1 MLRGRKLSLVTTC
14 CLAICLVI
22 GTLIPVASNE
32 TYPSRPVKIVVP
44 YGAGG
49 IADVTMRLAAQK
61 MSNSL
66 GKQFVIENRPGAGG
80 AVALKAVA
88 SSAPDGHTLTMIGGG
103 LTIAKALFKS
113 LPYDLEADFTPI
125 STTAFYGLL
134 VAVRGDS
141 PLKSV
146 KDILEAAKAN
156 PGKLN
161 FGSINVG
168 STQHMSA
175 ELFRA
180 LAKIDVAIVPY
191 KTSPELLTAL
201 LRGDIDVGF
210 EYDAALSS
218 ALQDRRIV
226 PVAFTGQQR
235 AAHLPDVPTINE
247 SGLADYEAV
256 SWNGLAAPVRTP
268 AHIIATLNKAVVQ
281 AVSEADVRAATA
293 KFGMESRGSSVEELQ
308 TRIKSDVAKWADVI
322 AKARIEKQ

>member
-1 MLRGRKLSLVTTC
+1 MSKCRILSIVKTFYLT
-14 CLAICLVI
+14 ACLVV
-22 GTLIPVASNE
+22 GTLTPAASGQ

-80 AVALKAVA
+80 AVALKAA
-88 SSAPDGHTLTMIGGG
+88 TSSAPDGHTLTMIGGG
-103 LTIAKALFKS
+103 LTIAKALLKS

-161 FGSINVG
+161 FDSINVG
-168 STQHMSA
+168 STEHMSA

-180 LAKIDVAIVPY
+180 LAKIDIAIVPY

-247 SGLADYEAV
+247 SGLAEYEAV

-268 AHIIATLNKAVVQ
+268 AHIVATLNKAVVQ
-281 AVSEADVRAATA
+281 AVSEPDVRAATA

-308 TRIKSDVAKWADVI
+308 SRIKSDVAKWADVI
-322 AKARIEKQ
+322 AKAGIEKQ

>member
-1 MLRGRKLSLVTTC
+1 MPKPRISSNVTFGV
-14 CLAICLVI
+14 AICLVV
-22 GTLIPVASNE
+22 GTLIPPAFGQ
-32 TYPSRPVKIVVP
+32 TYPSRPVKIIVP

-61 MSNSL
+61 MSDSL

-80 AVALKAVA
+80 AVALKTAA
-88 SSAPDGHTLTMIGGG
+88 SSPPDGHTLTMIGGG

-113 LPYDLEADFTPI
+113 LPYDLETDFTPI
-125 STTAFYGLL
+125 STTASYGLL
-134 VAVRGDS
+134 LAVKGDS

-146 KDILEAAKAN
+146 KDILDAAKAS

-180 LAKIDVAIVPY
+180 LGNIDVAIVPY

-210 EYDAALSS
+210 EYDAALRS
-218 ALQDRRIV
+218 ALEDKRIV
-226 PVAFTGQQR
+226 PVAFTGQKR
-235 AAHLPDVPTINE
+235 AAHLPDVPTVME
-247 SGLADYEAV
+247 GGLPEYEAV

-268 AHIIATLNKAVVQ
+268 APMVEILNKAVVQ
-281 AVSEADVRAATA
+281 AVSEPDVKSATA
-293 KFGMESRGSSVEELQ
+293 KFGMESQGSGVEELR
-308 TRIKSDVAKWADVI
+308 TRIKSDVAKWAKVI
-322 AKARIEKQ
+322 ANAGIEKQ

>member
-1 MLRGRKLSLVTTC
+1 MRLDERAGFERSNEMSKCRILSYVTTFF
-14 CLAICLVI
+14 LTACLVV
-22 GTLIPVASNE
+22 GTLIPVASAQ

-61 MSNSL
+61 MGNSL

-141 PLKSV
+141 TLKSI

-191 KTSPELLTAL
+191 KKRHPSFSLRSCGATSMLDLNTM
-201 LRGDIDVGF
+201 LR
-210 EYDAALSS
+210 
-218 ALQDRRIV
+218 
-226 PVAFTGQQR
+226 
-235 AAHLPDVPTINE
+235 
-247 SGLADYEAV
+247 
-256 SWNGLAAPVRTP
+256 
-268 AHIIATLNKAVVQ
+268 
-281 AVSEADVRAATA
+281 
-293 KFGMESRGSSVEELQ
+293 
-308 TRIKSDVAKWADVI
+308 
-322 AKARIEKQ
+322 

>member
-1 MLRGRKLSLVTTC
+1 
-14 CLAICLVI
+14 
-22 GTLIPVASNE
+22 
-32 TYPSRPVKIVVP
+32 
-44 YGAGG
+44 
-49 IADVTMRLAAQK
+49 MRLAVQK
-61 MSNSL
+61 MSSSL

-88 SSAPDGHTLTMIGGG
+88 SSAPGGHTLTMIGGG

-134 VAVRGDS
+134 VAVRGDF

-146 KDILEAAKAN
+146 KDILEGAKAN

-175 ELFRA
+175 ELFRT

-210 EYDAALSS
+210 EYDAGLRS
-218 ALQDRRIV
+218 ALDDKRLV
-226 PVAFTGQQR
+226 PVAFTGPER
-235 AAHLPDVPTINE
+235 APHLPEVPTVE
-247 SGLADYEAV
+247 EGGLAEYEAV

-268 AHIIATLNKAVVQ
+268 ADIVAILNKALVQ
-281 AVSEADVRAATA
+281 AVSEPDVNPLPPGSEWNPGVLPWKSCERA
-293 KFGMESRGSSVEELQ
+293 SN
-308 TRIKSDVAKWADVI
+308 
-322 AKARIEKQ
+322 

>member
-1 MLRGRKLSLVTTC
+1 LVSKPRISSNVTGGLT
-14 CLAICLVI
+14 ICLVL
-22 GTLIPVASNE
+22 GALIPAAFGQ

-61 MSNSL
+61 MSDSL

-80 AVALKAVA
+80 AVALKSVA

-113 LPYDLEADFTPI
+113 LPYDLETDFTPI

-134 VAVRGDS
+134 VAVRENS

-146 KDILEAAKAN
+146 NDILEAAKAH

-210 EYDAALSS
+210 EYDAALRS
-218 ALQDRRIV
+218 ALQDKRIV

-235 AAHLPDVPTINE
+235 AQHLPEVPTVME
-247 SGLADYEAV
+247 SGLAEYEAV

-268 AHIIATLNKAVVQ
+268 APIVEILNKAVVQ
-281 AVSEADVRAATA
+281 AVSDPDVKSATA
-293 KFGMESRGSSVEELQ
+293 KFGMESQGSTVEDLR
-308 TRIKSDVAKWADVI
+308 TRIKSDVAKWANVI
-322 AKARIEKQ
+322 AQAGIEKQ